1 MLDFEEI
8 YEKVKN
14 TLSEKRFYHS
24 KCVMEACIELAKIYG
39 EDVENA
45 KIAGIVHDIAKE
57 IPKEDR
63 IKLAE
68 GKYGIKLDEVE
79 KESKGLIHAKLG
91 AAICEKDLGLS
102 KDICEAVKYHTTAK
116 ENMTLLQK
124 ILYVADTISLDR
136 NYSNTEKARKLAKE
150 NLDETVEFIIAFTI
164 EERIRTK
171 KTVHLDSV
179 RALNYLII
187 KNN

>member
-1 MLDFEEI
+1 
-8 YEKVKN
+8 
-14 TLSEKRFYHS
+14 
-24 KCVMEACIELAKIYG
+24 
-39 EDVENA
+39 
-45 KIAGIVHDIAKE
+45 
-57 IPKEDR
+57 
-63 IKLAE
+63 
-68 GKYGIKLDEVE
+68 
-79 KESKGLIHAKLG
+79 
-91 AAICEKDLGLS
+91 
-102 KDICEAVKYHTTAK
+102 
-116 ENMTLLQK
+116 MTLLQK

>member
-63 IKLAE
+63 IKLAD

-116 ENMTLLQK
+116 ENMT
-124 ILYVADTISLDR
+124 ISLDR
-136 NYSNTEKARKLAKE
+136 NYSNTEKARELAKE

-164 EERIRTK
+164 EERIKTK

-187 KNN
+187 KK